1 MSSMPGVPNQKSRV
15 SDTPLEFIVEYL
27 SKAKDIAD
35 SNVNVPEE
43 LKNNLQKALDMAS
56 GLDSYLE
63 RMTSQESEPLSE
75 LYKKTVCHDWD
86 QAYKEGKTKFRLPK
100 ECITGH
106 VEGQVLKMFVHMCKA
121 KRILEI
127 GMFSGYG
134 ALSMAEA
141 LPEDGT
147 LIACELEA
155 YLMEFVQ
162 PIFDKSPHGKKI
174 SVKIGSAMDSL
185 KELAEAGDQFDMV
198 FIDADKGNY
207 INYYKFLLDNNLLRV
222 GGVICVDNSLY
233 KGRVYLQDSKDENG
247 LALRDFNESVSKDP
261 RVEQVMI
268 PLRDGITIVRR
279 LPPSLATCTMNRVT
293 NDDVFRGLRGKPILD
308 RLRLDG
314 KVAYVT
320 GAGQGIGR
328 AFAHALGEAGAKV
341 AIVDMDQGKAE
352 AVAEELTHKGI
363 PSMAFTADI
372 SKPEDVQKMVD
383 AIVAKWATV
392 HIACNN
398 AGINMNSASEETS
411 LEEWDKTFNVNLRG
425 TFMCCQ
431 AAGRVMLKQ
440 GYGKIINTASMA
452 SLIVPHPQKQLAYNA
467 SKVGVVKLTQ
477 TLGTE
482 WIDRGVRVN
491 CISPGIVDTPL
502 IHSECLKPLVQ
513 RWLSD
518 IPAGRLAHVTDLQA
532 AVVYLA
538 SDASDY
544 MTGHNLVIEGGQSL
558 W

>member
-1 MSSMPGVPNQKSRV
+1 MSTEKVP
-15 SDTPLEFIVEYL
+15 DTPVEVIVDL
-27 SKAKDIAD
+27 LTKAQDIAA
-35 SNVNVPEE
+35 SCGNVPEE
-43 LKNNLQKALDMAS
+43 LTSHLQKALDIAS
-56 GLDSYLE
+56 GLDDYLE
-63 RMTSQESEPLSE
+63 KMTTQESEQLAE
-75 LYKKTVCHDWD
+75 LFKKTFSHDWD
-86 QAYKEGKTKFRLPK
+86 QVHKEGKTMFKLPK

-106 VEGQVLKMFVHMCKA
+106 VEGQTLKMLIHMSQA
-121 KRILEI
+121 KRVLEI
-127 GMFSGYG
+127 GMFTGYG

-141 LPEDGT
+141 LPEDGC
-147 LIACELEA
+147 LVACELEP
-155 YLMEFVQ
+155 YLKEFAQ

-174 SVKIGSAMDSL
+174 NVKTGNAMETL
-185 KELAEAGDQFDMV
+185 KELATAGEQFDMV
-198 FIDADKGNY
+198 FIDADKNNY
-207 INYYKFLLDNNLLRV
+207 INYYKFIMDNNMLRLR
-222 GGVICVDNSLY
+222 GVICIDNSLF
-233 KGRVYLQDSKDENG
+233 KARVYLNETTDSNG
-247 LALRDFNESVSKDP
+247 LALREFNQFVSNDP
-261 RVEQVMI
+261 RVEQVI
-268 PLRDGITIVRR
+268 VPLRDGLTLIRRVPPAAECFRHQCKIT
-279 LPPSLATCTMNRVT
+279 
-293 NDDVFRGLRGKPILD
+293 DDEVFRGVTGRFILD
-308 RLRLDG
+308 RMRLDG

-341 AIVDMDQGKAE
+341 AVVDLDGAKAE
-352 AVAEELTHKGI
+352 TVVEELFLKGI
-363 PSMAFTADI
+363 NAISITADI
-372 SKPEDVQKMVD
+372 SKSDDVQRMID
-383 AIVAKWATV
+383 AIVSKWGV
-392 HIACNN
+392 IHIGCNN
-398 AGINMNSASEETS
+398 AGINMNSASEDTS

-452 SLIVPHPQKQLAYNA
+452 SLIVPHPQKQLSYNT
-467 SKVGVVKLTQ
+467 SKAGVVKLTQ

-482 WIDRGVRVN
+482 WADRGVRVN

-502 IHSECLKPLVQ
+502 IHSESLRPLVQ

-518 IPAGRLAHVTDLQA
+518 IPAGRLAQVTDLQA

>member
-1 MSSMPGVPNQKSRV
+1 MQTSKV
-15 SDTPLEFIVEYL
+15 SDTPMEFIVDYL
-27 SKAKDIAD
+27 SKAKEIAD
-35 SNVNVPEE
+35 RETSSVPEE
-43 LKNNLQKALDMAS
+43 LRTNLQKALDMAS
-56 GLDSYLE
+56 GLGGYLD
-63 RMTSQESEPLSE
+63 RMTCPESQPLAE
-75 LYKKTVCHDWD
+75 LYEKTLSHDWSNVH
-86 QAYKEGKTKFRLPK
+86 QEGHTMFCLPK

-106 VEGQVLKMFVHMCKA
+106 VEGQVLKMLVHMCKA
-121 KRILEI
+121 KRVLEI
-127 GMFSGYG
+127 GMFTGYG

-141 LPEDGT
+141 LPEDGR
-147 LIACELEA
+147 LIACEHEA
-155 YLMEFVQ
+155 YLKEFAQ
-162 PIFDKSPHGKKI
+162 PIFDKSPHGNKI
-174 SVKIGSAMDSL
+174 TIKIGCASDTL
-185 KELAEAGDQFDMV
+185 KELATAGDQFDMV

-207 INYYKFLLDNNLLRV
+207 INYYKFIMDSNLLRM
-222 GGVICVDNSLY
+222 GGVICVDNCLY
-233 KGRVYLQDSKDENG
+233 KGRVYLQDSEDANG
-247 LALRDFNESVSKDP
+247 LALREFNEFVSKDP

-268 PLRDGITIVRR
+268 PLRDGISLIRR
-279 LPPSLATCTMNRVT
+279 LPPSEASCAMNRVT
-293 NDDVFRGLRGKPILD
+293 NDDVFRGLRGKPILE

-341 AIVDMDQGKAE
+341 AVVDMDQGKAE
-352 AVAEELTHKGI
+352 AVAEELALKGI
-363 PSMAFTADI
+363 PSVALTADI
-372 SKPEDVQKMVD
+372 SKPEDVEQMME
-383 AIVAKWATV
+383 AIVSRWGGV
-392 HIACNN
+392 DIACNN
-398 AGINMNSASEETS
+398 AGINMNSASEDTS
-411 LEEWDKTFNVNLRG
+411 LEEWDKTFSVNLRG
-425 TFMCCQ
+425 TFLCCQ

-452 SLIVPHPQKQLAYNA
+452 SLIVPHPQKQLAYNT
-467 SKVGVVKLTQ
+467 SKAGVVKLTQ

-502 IHSECLKPLVQ
+502 IHSECLGPLLQ